1 MERLSNEEYLIVLDD
16 IWSENYDDWTKLCS
30 PFVVGAP
37 GSKII
42 ITTRNEGVSKLMG
55 AVYVYSLKELSYGDR
70 FSLFTRHALNSNDFN
85 ASTDLKEIGKGIVKS
100 IGNLVNLQYIDI
112 SNTSSLQEMPLQIG
126 SLIDLHILP
135 EFIVGKVNGLGVK
148 ELTKFSHIQGQ
159 LHISG
164 LHNETD
170 IREAEFVNLKEKKD
184 FYGLTL
190 EWDGCEQLLSL
201 VEERVGFK
209 RLYSF
214 IKGEKDVL
222 PCNLEVLITE
232 DCNHLE
238 KLPTGLQKHTSL
250 KHLEIS
256 YCNLQSLVKVKKGL
270 LPSFLQV
277 LSVKCCKNLKN
288 LVSELHDLTSLK
300 DLKIQYCQK
309 LMSFSTKGWLA
320 VWTPTC

>member
-1 MERLSNEEYLIVLDD
+1 MNLLMRDEVSDHPQFSVISITGIAGVGKTTLAQLVYNDVRAEFDYKAWRLSNEEYLIVLDD

-85 ASTDLKEIGKGIVKS
+85 ASTDLKEIGKGIVKRCKVLHSLRPPQSVETFS
-100 IGNLVNLQYIDI
+100 IKCYGG
-112 SNTSSLQEMPLQIG
+112 TRFPLWMDV
-126 SLIDLHILP
+126 SM
-135 EFIVGKVNGLGVK
+135 FAKMIV
-148 ELTKFSHIQGQ
+148 
-159 LHISG
+159 
-164 LHNETD
+164 
-170 IREAEFVNLKEKKD
+170 
-184 FYGLTL
+184 
-190 EWDGCEQLLSL
+190 GCEQLLSL